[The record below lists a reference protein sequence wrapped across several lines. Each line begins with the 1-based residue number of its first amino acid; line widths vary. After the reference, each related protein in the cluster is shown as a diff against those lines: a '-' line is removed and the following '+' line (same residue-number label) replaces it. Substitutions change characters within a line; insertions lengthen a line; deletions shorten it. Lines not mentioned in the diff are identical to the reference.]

1 MKRSERGANLV
12 EFAIVLPLLLL
23 ILAGVVDFGYAFH
36 DYIIITNAGREGARV
51 ASRLPCRTG
60 DATQRAS
67 LDAQIRSA
75 VNADAVMLKPGGTT
89 TIVITPNPVG
99 AGTVCP
105 AAAGSP
111 FSVRVTRDFPVLLG
125 SFVGQPTLTLSS
137 QTSMAWFGND

>member
-12 EFAIVLPLLLL
+12 EFALVLPLLLL

-36 DYIIITNAGREGARV
+36 DYIIITNAAREGARV

-60 DATQRAS
+60 DATQRAA
-67 LDAQIRSA
+67 LDAAIRSA

-89 TIVITPNPVG
+89 TIAIIPDPVG
-99 AGTVCP
+99 TGTVCP
-105 AAAGSP
+105 TAAGSP
-111 FSVRVTRDFPVLLG
+111 LTVRVRRVFPVFLG

-137 QTSMAWFGND
+137 QTSMYWVGND